1 MSGLKEL
8 KRRQKTAMVIE
19 RMTGAMKMISRARY
33 TAAQNE
39 IRQKGDLIQ
48 VLQHVVKRITA
59 QLESED
65 RTAMSVFTDKG
76 PKHAPW
82 LFVVMTSDSG
92 LCAGFNQKIIK
103 AALQWLDQHKHESV
117 QVLCLGKKGA
127 SALQKKADITFF
139 TGFNGLANAV
149 DSSSEPS
156 ASRAS
161 DHTSGNASGKSVNM
175 HEALSGI
182 CDLFKGGNIRGCSMV
197 YGKFFNVLKQEP
209 EIVQILPSLFL
220 ESEPDMKTPMAGFH
234 EALLKPE
241 GEANGKDG
249 GSGEADG
256 ISHDGVS
263 PDSGQAITQEA
274 SYLIIE
280 PNGNRVL
287 DGVLDLWIRAMMKNI
302 AQEHKLSEHAARMNA
317 MDSANSN
324 AKDMIRRLKIQYNRL
339 RQDRITKEIIE
350 IISGSDLS
358 A

>member
-33 TAAQNE
+33 TAVQNQ

-48 VLQHVVKRITA
+48 ILQHVVKRITA

-65 RTAMSVFTDKG
+65 RTAVSVFADKR

-103 AALQWLDQHKHESV
+103 AALHWLNQHKNESV
-117 QVLCLGKKGA
+117 QVLCLGKKGS

-139 TGFNGLANAV
+139 TGFNGLANA
-149 DSSSEPS
+149 SKPSSEPS
-156 ASRAS
+156 SRAS
-161 DHTSGNASGKSVNM
+161 DNSSGKDGNA
-175 HEALSGI
+175 HEAFSGI
-182 CDLFKGGNIRGCSMV
+182 CDLFKSGKIRGCSMV
-197 YGKFFNVLKQEP
+197 YGKFFNILKQEP
-209 EIVQILPSLFL
+209 EIVQILPSLLL
-220 ESEPDMKTPMAGFH
+220 ESDPNFKTPVKAGFH
-234 EALLKPE
+234 GAVVKPE
-241 GEANGKDG
+241 GEANGEDSERV
-249 GSGEADG
+249 GSDRADEMSKG
-256 ISHDGVS
+256 S
-263 PDSGQAITQEA
+263 PESKQAAAGAT
-274 SYLIIE
+274 SYLLIE
-280 PNGNRVL
+280 PNADCVL
-287 DGVLDLWIRAMMKNI
+287 DGVLDLWIRTMMKNI

-324 AKDMIRRLKIQYNRL
+324 AKDMIRRLKIKYNRL

>member
-33 TAAQNE
+33 TAVQNQM
-39 IRQKGDLIQ
+39 RQKGDLIQ
-48 VLQHVVKRITA
+48 ILQHVVKRITA

-65 RTAMSVFTDKG
+65 RTAVSVFSDKQ

-103 AALQWLDQHKHESV
+103 ATLHWLDQHKNESV

-127 SALQKKADITFF
+127 GALQKKSDITFF
-139 TGFNGLANAV
+139 TGCNGLANASE
-149 DSSSEPS
+149 SSSEPS
-156 ASRAS
+156 VSRAS
-161 DHTSGNASGKSVNM
+161 DHSSGKDGSV
-175 HEALSGI
+175 HDALAGI
-182 CDLFKGGNIRGCSMV
+182 CDLFKSGKIRGCSMV
-197 YGKFFNVLKQEP
+197 YGKFFNILKQEP
-209 EIVQILPSLFL
+209 DIVQILPSLLL
-220 ESEPDMKTPMAGFH
+220 ETDPKVKTPVQSSCH
-234 EALLKPE
+234 RLPVTPE
-241 GEANGKDG
+241 GEAKGKG
-249 GSGEADG
+249 GGVSDRADEP
-256 ISHDGVS
+256 SS
-263 PDSGQAITQEA
+263 PDSGQAAAGAT
-274 SYLIIE
+274 SYLVIE
-280 PNGNRVL
+280 PNANGVL
-287 DGVLDLWIRAMMKNI
+287 DGVLDLWIRTMMKNI

-358 A
+358 T

>member
-39 IRQKGDLIQ
+39 MRQKGDLIQ
-48 VLQHVVKRITA
+48 VLQHMIKRITT
-59 QLESED
+59 QLGSED
-65 RTAMSVFTDKG
+65 RTAVSVFADKG
-76 PKHAPW
+76 SKHAPW
-82 LFVVMTSDSG
+82 LFVIMTSDSG
-92 LCAGFNQKIIK
+92 LCAGFNQKMIK
-103 AALQWLDQHKHESV
+103 AALQWLDQHKNESV

-139 TGFNGLANAV
+139 TGWNDPVNAS
-149 DSSSEPS
+149 DPSSS

-161 DHTSGNASGKSVNM
+161 HTASAGTV
-175 HEALSGI
+175 HDPLSGI
-182 CDLFKGGNIRGCSMV
+182 CDLFKGGKIRGCSMV
-197 YGKFFNVLKQEP
+197 YGKFFNILKQEP
-209 EIVQILPSLFL
+209 EIVQILPSLLL
-220 ESEPDMKTPMAGFH
+220 ESGPSIQTSK
-234 EALLKPE
+234 
-241 GEANGKDG
+241 
-249 GSGEADG
+249 ADD
-256 ISHDGVS
+256 H
-263 PDSGQAITQEA
+263 DSGQATTGVNT
-274 SYLIIE
+274 YMIIE
-280 PNGNRVL
+280 PNGQRVL
-287 DGVLDLWIRAMMKNI
+287 DGVLDLWIRTMMKNT

-350 IISGSDLS
+350 IISGSDLG

>member
-33 TAAQNE
+33 TTAQNDM
-39 IRQKGDLIQ
+39 RQKGDLIQ
-48 VLQHVVKRITA
+48 VLQHVVKRITT
-59 QLESED
+59 QLASED
-65 RTAMSVFTDKG
+65 RTAVSVFTDKG
-76 PKHAPW
+76 LKHAPW

-103 AALQWLDQHKHESV
+103 AALQWLDQHKNQSV

-127 SALQKKADITFF
+127 SALQKKAGITFF
-139 TGFNGLANAV
+139 TGLNGLVNAAQP
-149 DSSSEPS
+149 SPYSS

-161 DHTSGNASGKSVNM
+161 EPSAGTADNASAGRV
-175 HEALSGI
+175 HRAFSGI
-182 CDLFKGGNIRGCSMV
+182 CDLFKDGKIQGCSMV
-197 YGKFFNVLKQEP
+197 YGKFFNILKQEP
-209 EIVQILPSLFL
+209 DIVQILPSLLL
-220 ESEPDMKTPMAGFH
+220 ESESSIEPSKAGVH
-234 EALLKPE
+234 
-241 GEANGKDG
+241 
-249 GSGEADG
+249 
-256 ISHDGVS
+256 
-263 PDSGQAITQEA
+263 DSGQATA
-274 SYLIIE
+274 GATPYLVIE
-280 PNGNRVL
+280 PNANHVL
-287 DGVLDLWIRAMMKNI
+287 DGVLDLWIRTMMNNI